1 MFNRRRLGGGGG
13 GGGEGGGG
21 GGGGGTGESDASD
34 DVLTHSNTAQTH
46 VLYVRAASGREL
58 TRLPCVS
65 GLPSPCLAELFAFCT
80 PPYKM
85 LSPTHRRLLDYWY
98 LTPSQPCG

>member
-1 MFNRRRLGGGGG
+1 MFNRRRLGGGA
-13 GGGEGGGG
+13 GGEGG

-65 GLPSPCLAELFAFCT
+65 LGFPLLAWLNYSLLCT
-80 PPYKM
+80 PPHNM
-85 LSPTHRRLLDYWY
+85 LFDASAIA
-98 LTPSQPCG
+98 